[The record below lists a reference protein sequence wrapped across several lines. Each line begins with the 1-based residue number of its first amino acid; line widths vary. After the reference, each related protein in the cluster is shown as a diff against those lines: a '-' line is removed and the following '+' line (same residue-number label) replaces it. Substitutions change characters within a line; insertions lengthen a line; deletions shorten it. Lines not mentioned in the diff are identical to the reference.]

1 MMRNILIID
10 DDYHMRTALAE
21 ALIEAGYGVGSA
33 EDGKVALESI
43 RKSPYDLVITDVKM
57 PYINGIDLLGRIKK
71 EQCSLPV
78 IVMTAYGTV
87 EHAVNAMKE
96 GAFDYIQKPFD
107 TEALYGVVQRALGSE
122 SGGNIV
128 CSSKSMQ
135 EVLMRAQ
142 QVAKSDVTVFVMGE
156 SGVGKELVSRYIH
169 ENGDR
174 REMPFVAV
182 NCAALPENL
191 LESELFGY
199 EKGAFTGAATR
210 KPGKFEL
217 ADGGTILLDEVTEM
231 DLRLQAKLLRV
242 LQEKEVEVIGSR
254 YPRKVNVK
262 VIATTNRN
270 INRLVDE
277 GKFREDLYY
286 RLNVFPI
293 VVPPLRE
300 RREDIPQLVECL
312 LKKYARG
319 MDTRVEKEAMNRLIQ
334 RSWRGNVRELENAIA
349 RACILSDYAVIKVV
363 HLEDPNEGRESV
375 VALSGDA
382 VGSVKEM
389 EMKLILDA
397 LKSMNGNRTRAA
409 SQLGITARTLR
420 NKIKEY
426 RELGLAVP

>member
-1 MMRNILIID
+1 MRNILVVD

-21 ALIEAGYGVGSA
+21 ALTDAGYGVGSA

-43 RKSPYDLVITDVKM
+43 KKSPYDLVITDVKM
-57 PYINGIDLLGRIKK
+57 PRVNGIDLLGHIKK

-87 EHAVNAMKE
+87 EHAVNAIKE

-107 TEALYGVVQRALGSE
+107 TEALYGVVERALGVD
-122 SGGNIV
+122 SGKIV

-135 EVLMRAQ
+135 DVLVKAM
-142 QVAKSDVTVFVMGE
+142 QVARSDATVLVLGE
-156 SGVGKELVSRYIH
+156 SGVGKELISRYIH
-169 ENGDR
+169 ENGER
-174 REMPFVAV
+174 RDMPFVAV

-210 KPGKFEL
+210 KPGKFEI
-217 ADGGTILLDEVTEM
+217 ADKGTILLDEVTEM

-242 LQEKEVEVIGSR
+242 LQEREVEVIGSKF
-254 YPRKVNVK
+254 PRKVDVK

-270 INRLVDE
+270 VVRLVEE

-293 VVPPLRE
+293 LVPPLRE
-300 RREDIPQLVECL
+300 RREDIPQLVAHL
-312 LKKYARG
+312 LKKCARG
-319 MDTRVEKEAMNRLIQ
+319 MDARIDQEGMDFLVRRNWK
-334 RSWRGNVRELENAIA
+334 GNVRELENTIA
-349 RACILSDYAVIKVV
+349 RACILSDYKVIKLA
-363 HLEDPNEGRESV
+363 HLEDPCEERASV
-375 VALSGDA
+375 STFSGEA
-382 VGSVKEM
+382 AGSVKEM

-409 SQLGITARTLR
+409 TRLGITARTLR

-426 RELGLAVP
+426 RDLGMAVP

>member
-1 MMRNILIID
+1 MAASRRSN
-10 DDYHMRTALAE
+10 A
-21 ALIEAGYGVGSA
+21 
-33 EDGKVALESI
+33 
-43 RKSPYDLVITDVKM
+43 P
-57 PYINGIDLLGRIKK
+57 
-71 EQCSLPV
+71 LPV
-78 IVMTAYGTV
+78 IVITAYGTV

-122 SGGNIV
+122 SGKIV
-128 CSSKSMQ
+128 CSSRSMQ

-169 ENGDR
+169 ENGER
-174 REMPFVAV
+174 SEMPFVAV

-199 EKGAFTGAATR
+199 EKGAFTGANTR

-217 ADGGTILLDEVTEM
+217 ADKGTILLDEVTEM

-242 LQEKEVEVIGSR
+242 LQEREVEVIGSK
-254 YPRKVNVK
+254 YPKKVDVK

-270 INRLVDE
+270 IDRLVDE

-300 RREDIPQLVECL
+300 RREDIPQLVEHL
-312 LKKYARG
+312 LRKYARG
-319 MDTRVEKEAMNRLIQ
+319 MDTRVEKEAMSLLIQ
-334 RSWRGNVRELENAIA
+334 RNWKGNVRELENAIA
-349 RACILSDYAVIKVV
+349 RACILSDYTVIKVT
-363 HLEDPNEGRESV
+363 HLQNPHDERESV
-375 VALSGDA
+375 AALSVDA

-389 EMKLILDA
+389 EMKLIIDA
-397 LKSMNGNRTRAA
+397 LKSMNGNRTQAA
-409 SQLGITARTLR
+409 LKLGITARTLR

-426 RELGLAVP
+426 RELGLAVQ

>member
-1 MMRNILIID
+1 MRNILVID

-21 ALIEAGYGVGSA
+21 ALTEAGYGVGSA

-43 RKSPYDLVITDVKM
+43 KKSPYDLVITDVQM
-57 PYINGIDLLGRIKK
+57 PHINGIDLLGYIKK
-71 EQCSLPV
+71 EQYSLPV
-78 IVMTAYGTV
+78 IVITAYGTV

-107 TEALYGVVQRALGSE
+107 TETLYGVVERALGVD
-122 SGGNIV
+122 SGKIV

-135 EVLMRAQ
+135 EVLVKAL
-142 QVAKSDVTVFVMGE
+142 QVAKSDATVLVMGE
-156 SGVGKELVSRYIH
+156 SGVGKELISRYIH
-169 ENGDR
+169 ENGER
-174 REMPFVAV
+174 REMSFVAV

-199 EKGAFTGAATR
+199 EKGAFTGAVMR

-217 ADGGTILLDEVTEM
+217 ADKGTILLDEVTEM

-242 LQEKEVEVIGSR
+242 LQEREVEVIGSKC
-254 YPRKVNVK
+254 PRKVDVK

-270 INRLVDE
+270 ITRLVEE

-293 VVPPLRE
+293 IVPPLRE
-300 RREDIPQLVECL
+300 RREDIPQLVAHL
-312 LKKYARG
+312 LKKHARG
-319 MDTRVEKEAMNRLIQ
+319 MDMRIDQEGMSFLIQ
-334 RSWRGNVRELENAIA
+334 RNWKGNVRELENAIA
-349 RACILSDYAVIKVV
+349 RACILSDYKVIKVT
-363 HLEDPNEGRESV
+363 HLQDPCEEKNG
-375 VALSGDA
+375 VASFSGDA

-409 SQLGITARTLR
+409 LKLGITARTLR

-426 RELGLAVP
+426 RDLGLAVQ